1 MKHLLLTTIAAV
13 LLVGCATMLPPDYS
27 LSDAIKKGDIE
38 AVKQHLDAG
47 ADVNA
52 SIPSR
57 KSSSEV
63 VTAGVLTGVFLAS
76 TGGMGGGGFGGGR
89 KTILPLRLAAEFG
102 RKEIAELIIAKGA
115 DVNVKD
121 FTDLTLLHFAAR
133 KDHNEVAELLIANS
147 ADVNAKERRGRT
159 PLHTAAYWGGKEVA
173 ALLIA
178 KKGADVNAKDKSGAT
193 PVGGAT
199 RRKNTEIADLLR
211 KQGGK
216 TGEELKAAGKYPSK
230 SYRSAIPVQRLHR
243 ISQAVD
249 LVYGTIRNKSF
260 SHLCFSLRS
269 D

>member
-1 MKHLLLTTIAAV
+1 MKNIILTTIAAV
-13 LLVGCATMLPPDYS
+13 LLVGCATMLPPAYS
-27 LSDAIKKGDIE
+27 LSYAIKKGDIE
-38 AVKQHLDAG
+38 TVKQRLDAS

-52 SIPSR
+52 PIPSR

-102 RKEIAELIIAKGA
+102 RKEIAELLIAKGA

-133 KDHNEVAELLIANS
+133 KDHHEVAELLIANS

-178 KKGADVNAKDKSGAT
+178 KGADVNAKDKSAAT
-193 PVGGAT
+193 PLGGAI
-199 RRKNTEIADLLR
+199 RRKHTELANLLR
-211 KQGGK
+211 KHGGK
-216 TGEELKAAGKYPSK
+216 TGAELEAAG
-230 SYRSAIPVQRLHR
+230 R
-243 ISQAVD
+243 
-249 LVYGTIRNKSF
+249 
-260 SHLCFSLRS
+260 
-269 D
+269 

>member
-1 MKHLLLTTIAAV
+1 MKLLLTTIAAV
-13 LLVGCATMLPPDYS
+13 ILVGCATMLPPDYS

-38 AVKQHLDAG
+38 TVKQRLDAG

-52 SIPSR
+52 PIPSR

-102 RKEIAELIIAKGA
+102 RKEIAELLIAKGA

-121 FTDLTLLHFAAR
+121 FTDLTLLHFAAQ
-133 KDHNEVAELLIANS
+133 KGHNEVAELLIANS

-178 KKGADVNAKDKSGAT
+178 KGADVNAKDKSAAT
-193 PVGGAT
+193 PLGGAI
-199 RRKNTEIADLLR
+199 RRKHTELANLLR
-211 KQGGK
+211 KHGGK
-216 TGEELKAAGKYPSK
+216 TGAELKAAG
-230 SYRSAIPVQRLHR
+230 R
-243 ISQAVD
+243 
-249 LVYGTIRNKSF
+249 
-260 SHLCFSLRS
+260 
-269 D
+269 